1 MSKSLDTQELYVH
14 VSLIYIHN
22 FTTSYTVLKKNK
34 F

>member
-1 MSKSLDTQELYVH
+1 MSKSLDMQELYVH

-22 FTTSYTVLKKNK
+22 FKTSYIVLKINK